1 MPCKECANGKW
12 KWGERGRC
20 IYNSKSECEAAN
32 EGKASEANE
41 MNKST
46 PEGYECR
53 NYPGNVELRQSDD
66 GAATIVG
73 LAAVFESLSENL
85 GGFREQI
92 MPGAFDDADM
102 TDVRGLFNH
111 DPNFVLG
118 RTRSDTL
125 ELEITSK
132 GLRFEIELPDTQT
145 IRDLVLEPIKRGD
158 VDQASFGFIVAPGG
172 ATFDENEDG
181 VLIRTITKFMRI
193 FDVSPVTFP
202 AFQDTAVGEA
212 SFRSFETERDT
223 LQEQQRDFDEQKR
236 GRESFLRSTQ
246 VPMK

>member
-1 MPCKECANGKW
+1 MKT
-12 KWGERGRC
+12 
-20 IYNSKSECEAAN
+20 
-32 EGKASEANE
+32 
-41 MNKST
+41 ST

-53 NYPGNVELRQSDD
+53 NYPGNVELRQDD
-66 GAATIVG
+66 EGKATIVG

-92 MPGAFDDADM
+92 MPGASDDADM

-132 GLRFEIELPDTQT
+132 GLRFEVQLPDTQT

-172 ATFDENEDG
+172 ASFDENEDG

-202 AFQDTAVGEA
+202 AFQDTNVGEA
-212 SFRSFETERDT
+212 SFRNYKDERDT
-223 LQEQQRDFDEQKR
+223 LQKELQEQKR
-236 GRESFLRSTQ
+236 GRESFLRTTQ
-246 VPMK
+246 VPGL

>member
-1 MPCKECANGKW
+1 MKTP
-12 KWGERGRC
+12 
-20 IYNSKSECEAAN
+20 
-32 EGKASEANE
+32 
-41 MNKST
+41 T
-46 PEGYECR
+46 PEGYESR
-53 NYPGNVELRQSDD
+53 NYPGNVELRQNDD
-66 GAATIVG
+66 GATIVG
-73 LAAVFESLSENL
+73 LAAVFEKLSENL

-132 GLRFEIELPDTQT
+132 GLRFEIDLPDTAT

-181 VLIRTITKFMRI
+181 VLIRSITKFQRI

-202 AFQDTAVGEA
+202 AFQDTTVGEA
-212 SFRSFETERDT
+212 SFRNFETERDT

-236 GRESFLRSTQ
+236 GRESFLRKTQ
-246 VPMK
+246 IPGL

>member
-1 MPCKECANGKW
+1 MPCIQCDSGKW

-20 IYNSKSECEAAN
+20 IYNSKADCEAAN

-41 MNKST
+41 MNKAT

-53 NYPGNVELRQSDD
+53 NYPGKVELRQSDD
-66 GAATIVG
+66 GKATIVG
-73 LAAVFESLSENL
+73 VAAVFDSLSENL
-85 GGFREQI
+85 GGFKEQI
-92 MPGAFDDADM
+92 MQGAFDDADL

-125 ELEITSK
+125 ELEITKK
-132 GLRFEIELPDTQT
+132 GLEFEIELPDTQT

-158 VDQASFGFIVAPGG
+158 IDQASFGFIVAPGG

-181 VLIRTITKFMRI
+181 VLIRSITKFQRI

-202 AFQDTAVGEA
+202 AFQDTQVGEA
-212 SFRSFETERDT
+212 SFRSW
-223 LQEQQRDFDEQKR
+223 EQQTHDAAAELIQRKKESVF
-236 GRESFLRSTQ
+236 RESFLRKTQ
-246 VPMK
+246 VPGL

>member
-1 MPCKECANGKW
+1 MKT
-12 KWGERGRC
+12 
-20 IYNSKSECEAAN
+20 
-32 EGKASEANE
+32 
-41 MNKST
+41 ST
-46 PEGYECR
+46 PEGYESR
-53 NYPGNVELRQSDD
+53 NYPGNVELRQTDD
-66 GAATIVG
+66 GATIVG
-73 LAAVFESLSENL
+73 LAAVFDKLSENL

-102 TDVRGLFNH
+102 SDVRGLFNH

-125 ELEITSK
+125 ELEITKK
-132 GLRFEIELPDTQT
+132 GLRFEINLPDTAT

-181 VLIRTITKFMRI
+181 VLIRSITKFQRI

-202 AFQDTAVGEA
+202 AFQDTNVGEA
-212 SFRSFETERDT
+212 SFRSWQQETQDAAAEFE
-223 LQEQQRDFDEQKR
+223 QRNKESVS
-236 GRESFLRSTQ
+236 RESFLRKTQ
-246 VPMK
+246 VPGL

>member
-1 MPCKECANGKW
+1 MKT
-12 KWGERGRC
+12 
-20 IYNSKSECEAAN
+20 
-32 EGKASEANE
+32 
-41 MNKST
+41 ST

-73 LAAVFESLSENL
+73 LAAVFDSLSENL

-102 TDVRGLFNH
+102 SDVRGLFNH

-118 RTRSDTL
+118 RTRSETL
-125 ELEITSK
+125 ELEITTK
-132 GLRFEIELPDTQT
+132 GLRFEIDLPDTQT

-172 ATFDENEDG
+172 ASFDENEDG

-212 SFRSFETERDT
+212 SFRSFQDY
-223 LQEQQRDFDEQKR
+223 QQDVAAEFKQQQSDKVA
-236 GRESFLRSTQ
+236 RESFLRSTQ
-246 VPMK
+246 VPLK

>member
-1 MPCKECANGKW
+1 MKTA
-12 KWGERGRC
+12 
-20 IYNSKSECEAAN
+20 
-32 EGKASEANE
+32 
-41 MNKST
+41 T

-53 NYPGNVELRQSDD
+53 NYPGNIELRQSDD
-66 GAATIVG
+66 GATIVG

-102 TDVRGLFNH
+102 SDVRGLFNH

-132 GLRFEIELPDTQT
+132 GLRFEIDLPDTAT

-172 ATFDENEDG
+172 ASFDENEDG

-202 AFQDTAVGEA
+202 AFQDTNVGEA
-212 SFRSFETERDT
+212 SLRSWQQETQDAAAEF
-223 LQEQQRDFDEQKR
+223 LQRKNESVS
-236 GRESFLRSTQ
+236 REAFLRKTQ
-246 VPMK
+246 LPGL

>member
-1 MPCKECANGKW
+1 MKNSMPQ
-12 KWGERGRC
+12 
-20 IYNSKSECEAAN
+20 
-32 EGKASEANE
+32 
-41 MNKST
+41 
-46 PEGYECR
+46 GYECR
-53 NYPGNVELRQSDD
+53 NYNSKVEIRQSDD
-66 GAATIVG
+66 GAATLIG

-111 DPNFVLG
+111 DANFVLG
-118 RTRSDTL
+118 RTISETL

-145 IRDLVLEPIKRGD
+145 IRDLVLAPIQRGD

-172 ATFDENEDG
+172 ASFDENEDG

-202 AFQDTAVGEA
+202 AFQATSVGEA
-212 SFRSFETERDT
+212 SFRAYQNDCDALAADLDLEKRNRDA
-223 LQEQQRDFDEQKR
+223 
-236 GRESFLRSTQ
+236 FLRRTQ
-246 VPMK
+246 FPGL